1 MACPDLLS
9 VIVINTLIKSNI
21 KKEMFYLIYTSQVT
35 VHHWAVRAG
44 THSQN
49 SRRMLLP
56 VLLPLACSA
65 TFFFYLPYL
74 PGMALA
80 RLGLLKQ
87 IIRQSRKY
95 LLQMPTD
102 SVIKSIPQ
110 MKLHL
115 SMQS

>member
-65 TFFFYLPYL
+65 TFLNAVQAYLPKD
-74 PGMALA
+74 GTHG
-80 RLGLLKQ
+80 RLCPPIATSK
-87 IIRQSRKY
+87 
-95 LLQMPTD
+95 
-102 SVIKSIPQ
+102 
-110 MKLHL
+110 
-115 SMQS
+115 